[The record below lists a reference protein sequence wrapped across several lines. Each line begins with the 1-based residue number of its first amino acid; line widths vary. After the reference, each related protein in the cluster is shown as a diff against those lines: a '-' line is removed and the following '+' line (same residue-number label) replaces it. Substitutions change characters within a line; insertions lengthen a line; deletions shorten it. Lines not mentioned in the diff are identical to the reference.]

1 MLTDIE
7 LQHGYW
13 GSRRLAR
20 QLPTSFI
27 AEPEDVGD
35 LTEICLSKSQP
46 PLSPTRER
54 QRMERWCQALPSLGL
69 KTLIVQC
76 RVNDTLW
83 DAITRIPSL
92 EALDATD
99 SALSSLDGI
108 DRLTQLKALE
118 FGSRSAIT
126 DLSPLR
132 RLKHLRHLRLF
143 RMRASTDLEFVRG
156 MTSLEEF
163 GFLFNSID
171 KTHTIDSLEPLS
183 TLSALQLLWLDV
195 KVRRDGLQPLMG
207 LRQLATLSVSFT
219 YPASEFAA
227 IRKALPSL
235 KYGAPFEEE
244 TIQRYCPP

>member
-1 MLTDIE
+1 MLTDSE

-13 GSRRLAR
+13 GARRLAG
-20 QLPTSFI
+20 QLPNAGI
-27 AEPEDVGD
+27 AEPDDVGE
-35 LTEICLSKSQP
+35 LTEICLSKTLP

-54 QRMERWCQALPSLGL
+54 QRMERWCQALPSLPL
-69 KTLIVQC
+69 KTLIVNC
-76 RVNDTLW
+76 RINDALW
-83 DAITRIPSL
+83 DAITRIPGL

-99 SALSSLDGI
+99 SAISSLEGI
-108 DRLTQLKALE
+108 GRLTQLKALE

-132 RLKHLRHLRLF
+132 GLTQLKHLRLF

-171 KTHTIDSLEPLS
+171 KTHTVDSLAPLS

-195 KVRRDGLQPLMG
+195 KVRQDGLNPLMG
-207 LRQLATLSVSFT
+207 LRQLGHLHVSFT
-219 YPASEFAA
+219 YPASEFSA

-235 KYGAPFEEE
+235 KYGSPFDEE
-244 TIQRYCPP
+244 TIQRYCRP